1 MKKKD
6 KVFLSILCVLALGV
20 TWLVRNH
27 VFFWDTVQLG
37 SKHAHWY
44 YESGFKQLLLPDEID
59 SGHPPAFGIYLAG
72 VWKVFGKSIAISHL
86 AMVPFIFGILY
97 SLLKL
102 GQYYGGERWGR
113 WFPLLALAD
122 PVLLTQ
128 TVLISPDVVL
138 ICFFLL
144 AWYAIVS
151 GRKGWKAIAAI
162 GMALI
167 STRGMMVVVGL
178 YLFDVLSN
186 RDNNLKKFFIRA
198 IPYIPSGL
206 IALAFLAY
214 HYHVKGW
221 IGYHPDSPWAPS
233 FEMATFP
240 QFLRNTLVLGWRL
253 LDFGRIFIWLIS
265 LGVLAALW
273 QKGQFNIRKIT
284 TFKALW
290 LLLIITFSLSLTFL
304 LYQGLQGHRYLLPIF
319 VTFNLVF
326 FVLIAKSTFA
336 ERTKKI
342 LLGLSMLGLATGNL
356 WIYPD
361 KVSQGWDSTLAHL
374 PYYELRD
381 DMLQYLEGN
390 NIPLTEVGTAFPDI
404 GALKYRD
411 LSDRGDGM
419 HAKNLQT
426 STYILYSN
434 VMNDFTDEEI
444 DSLKRFWKERH
455 VLKNGGIR
463 FVLYEKK

>member
-1 MKKKD
+1 MRKKD
-6 KVFLSILCVLALGV
+6 KIFLSILCVLALG
-20 TWLVRNH
+20 TAWLVRNH
-27 VFFWDTVQLG
+27 IFFWDTVQLG

-72 VWKVFGKSIAISHL
+72 IWQLFGKRIAVSHL

-102 GQYYGGERWGR
+102 GQHYGGERWGR
-113 WFPLLALAD
+113 WFPLLALSD
-122 PVLLTQ
+122 PVLITQ

-144 AWYAIVS
+144 AWHAIVS
-151 GRKGWKAIAAI
+151 DKKGWKAIAAV

-186 RDNNLKKFFIRA
+186 RDNNFRKLFIRA
-198 IPYIPSGL
+198 VPYIPSGL

-233 FEMATFP
+233 FEMASLP
-240 QFLRNTLVLGWRL
+240 QFFKNTLVLGWRL

-265 LGVLAALW
+265 LGILAVLW
-273 QKGQFNIRKIT
+273 QKGKINICKALT
-284 TFKALW
+284 YKALW
-290 LLLIITFSLSLTFL
+290 LLIILTITLSLTFL

-319 VTFNLVF
+319 VALNLVF
-326 FVLIAKSTFA
+326 FVLIAKSEFT

-374 PYYELRD
+374 PYYHLRNN
-381 DMLQYLEGN
+381 MLQYLGDN
-390 NIPLTEVGTAFPDI
+390 NIPLAEVGTAFPDI

-411 LSDRGDGM
+411 LSDQEEGM
-419 HAKNLQT
+419 HTKNLQK
-426 STYILYSN
+426 SNYILYSN

-444 DSLKRFWKERH
+444 DSLNRFWKERH
-455 VLKNGGIR
+455 TLKSGGIR